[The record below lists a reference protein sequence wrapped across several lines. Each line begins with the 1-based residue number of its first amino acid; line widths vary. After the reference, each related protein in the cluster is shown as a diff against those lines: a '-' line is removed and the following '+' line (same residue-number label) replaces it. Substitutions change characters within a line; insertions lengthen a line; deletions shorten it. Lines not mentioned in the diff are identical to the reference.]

1 MRWELLIPVRVGRWD
16 GAIALAA
23 HEPGATALHSMVG
36 SWGRWGRRRSAGIG
50 MPAWLHAEALP
61 PPRGPCHFTNR
72 FRRAT
77 PPSSPGQPSAPSGL
91 YRKRQTACF
100 RSGGCAD
107 HPTAPRTEEAAAWPL
122 SGGGAGDV
130 GFGVGDG
137 GGSHRDGS
145 VLASIRYLILLPDAM
160 LGIPRLTASM
170 VDSRTDMDVLVP
182 LGR

>member
-1 MRWELLIPVRVGRWD
+1 M
-16 GAIALAA
+16 
-23 HEPGATALHSMVG
+23 
-36 SWGRWGRRRSAGIG
+36 
-50 MPAWLHAEALP
+50 
-61 PPRGPCHFTNR
+61 
-72 FRRAT
+72 
-77 PPSSPGQPSAPSGL
+77 
-91 YRKRQTACF
+91 
-100 RSGGCAD
+100 
-107 HPTAPRTEEAAAWPL
+107 
-122 SGGGAGDV
+122 